1 MLTRSL
7 SNNIH
12 NHIKGIV
19 DDLINKVVTRKRVT
33 WAVNGITEAKTYEIE
48 PWRRIRPTP
57 PTRVRTADKGT
68 EDEPFTLPVAH
79 MMKPLADYSDYVS
92 PSFVIR
98 SKATSAKSTSAKA
111 ISAKA
116 TSAKIL
122 PSMDLILTC
131 ESDDDDDKP
140 GPCAAPL
147 LPRSQTVSLAEM
159 YAIIESIKK
168 IKDLDKLINNSVQA

>member
-12 NHIKGIV
+12 NQIKGIV

-33 WAVNGITEAKTYEIE
+33 WASNGITAARTFEIE

-57 PTRVRTADKGT
+57 PTMIRRADKGA
-68 EDEPFTLPVAH
+68 EDEPFTLPDAP

-92 PSFVIR
+92 PSPRFALAIR
-98 SKATSAKSTSAKA
+98 SKTTSAKA
-111 ISAKA
+111 TPAKV
-116 TSAKIL
+116 L

-168 IKDLDKLINNSVQA
+168 IKDLDKLINNSVQV